1 MWQKCSAWTLAFS
14 GSPEFLYA
22 DMLFIP
28 FASGSEQGKGVVN
41 IYSPDDS
48 CWLVFPLSS
57 SALYPTKN

>member
-1 MWQKCSAWTLAFS
+1 
-14 GSPEFLYA
+14 
-22 DMLFIP
+22 MLFRPIP
-28 FASGSEQGKGVVN
+28 FASGSEQGKGVVD